1 MTLDLSHMS
10 DDQRAIQARC
20 VHPTGN
26 FVEFPAEALEQSLV
40 KRFEEQVD
48 IHSDRLAVKF
58 GQQELSYRELNI
70 AANRLAHA
78 LLTQR
83 NEPKEPVVLLFEN
96 SLSAIVSILA
106 VLKADKFYA
115 GVNATYPRTRV
126 KYMMDDLRA
135 KTVLTDSRSL
145 ALAQELSPE
154 GATITTVDDI
164 ANEHSDENPNLT
176 IDPDSSAWIVYTSG
190 STGQPKGVVQ
200 THRNVLQF
208 TMNYVNYYHLVPEDR
223 SALLFAYG
231 GTAWAHEIFMNLLNG
246 SSLIF
251 YDLKL
256 RGLSGLGDFLVNEK
270 ITICKIVSTAFRHFT
285 ETLEPRTV
293 FSDVRLVVLGGEAV
307 YPVDVDGF
315 KKAFPRDSVLVNR
328 IGCSETGSIFS
339 YFIDHDTEIDG
350 NNVPIGNVWGGN
362 QVTLL
367 GEDGHPVGDNE
378 IGEVAVRSRYL
389 SPGYWRKPE
398 ITIKSFLPDQ
408 DGENRR
414 IYLMGDVALRRPD
427 GLYQHMGRKDFQ
439 VKIRGYRVEV
449 AEVELAL
456 LERVE
461 IKDAVVTMHEDRT
474 GDGRLAAYVVPS
486 GVGAVVPSRLRSYLT
501 GRLPSYMI
509 PFAFVVLDELPLL
522 PNGKTDR
529 LALPDPGRD
538 RPEIG
543 VGYVAP
549 QTPIERKLTEI
560 WAEVLDIDDVGV
572 DDDFLEIGGDSL
584 KATRILSRAISTFE
598 VEVPLQEL
606 FGSPTISD
614 MALVVAQYQAT
625 GADDDDISS
634 LLAELEAM
642 SDEQARQQVEGS

>member
-154 GATITTVDDI
+154 GATITTVDHN